1 MASALSA
8 LREEVA
14 ALRRQQNSPPPPEIT
29 GPQTPRRD
37 PMLSGTM
44 PDKVVLS
51 EDEMAPAI
59 DKLFKRLN
67 VHESVAIQDNQP
79 RSLMAGDESLPDAI
93 TRMKKEMVSSKE
105 TLLRYL
111 DTLTD
116 KIDWRLPSNLKE
128 RVAAGLLVLMHRDF
142 DK

>member
-1 MASALSA
+1 M
-8 LREEVA
+8 VH
-14 ALRRQQNSPPPPEIT
+14 
-29 GPQTPRRD
+29 
-37 PMLSGTM
+37 GTM

-93 TRMKKEMVSSKE
+93 TRMKKEIHIMELRCGATSPPVSCH
-105 TLLRYL
+105 
-111 DTLTD
+111 
-116 KIDWRLPSNLKE
+116 
-128 RVAAGLLVLMHRDF
+128 AAR
-142 DK
+142 